1 MSFRDD
7 GKNIAQV
14 RGKLVHNGQRVS
26 ISISE
31 GIITDITPDHAREKS
46 RGENLFV
53 APGLID
59 NQVNGYMG
67 IDFTEPDLSVEE
79 IKKVTRAL
87 WKKGVTTYLPT
98 LISNSPDRWTQNLKI
113 LAGATGDDEIGGSI
127 PGFHLEGPYIS
138 PQDGFRGT
146 HDKKWIREPDW
157 TEFEAFMEA
166 SGGHILQITLAP
178 ELNRALEFI
187 RKLREKDIVAALGH
201 HNASSEII
209 EQAVNEGASVATHLG
224 NGCANFIHRHH
235 NPLWPQLA
243 EDRLTASIIVDGR
256 HLTNDEV
263 RTFYKAKGAS
273 NLILTSDITK
283 FAGMQP
289 GEYVWD
295 GRKIQLTEDG
305 YIRDVEQDVLAGSA
319 LTLDKG
325 LENMTA
331 FTGCPLATSLR
342 MATQNPAKIYGF
354 EDRGVIEE
362 GKRADLILF
371 DFDEG
376 NLSIKET
383 IVNGNVVFRK

>member
-1 MSFRDD
+1 
-7 GKNIAQV
+7 
-14 RGKLVHNGQRVS
+14 
-26 ISISE
+26 
-31 GIITDITPDHAREKS
+31 
-46 RGENLFV
+46 
-53 APGLID
+53 
-59 NQVNGYMG
+59 
-67 IDFTEPDLSVEE
+67 
-79 IKKVTRAL
+79 
-87 WKKGVTTYLPT
+87 
-98 LISNSPDRWTQNLKI
+98 
-113 LAGATGDDEIGGSI
+113 
-127 PGFHLEGPYIS
+127 
-138 PQDGFRGT
+138 
-146 HDKKWIREPDW
+146 
-157 TEFEAFMEA
+157 
-166 SGGHILQITLAP
+166 
-178 ELNRALEFI
+178 
-187 RKLREKDIVAALGH
+187 
-201 HNASSEII
+201 
-209 EQAVNEGASVATHLG
+209 
-224 NGCANFIHRHH
+224 
-235 NPLWPQLA
+235 
-243 EDRLTASIIVDGR
+243 
-256 HLTNDEV
+256 V